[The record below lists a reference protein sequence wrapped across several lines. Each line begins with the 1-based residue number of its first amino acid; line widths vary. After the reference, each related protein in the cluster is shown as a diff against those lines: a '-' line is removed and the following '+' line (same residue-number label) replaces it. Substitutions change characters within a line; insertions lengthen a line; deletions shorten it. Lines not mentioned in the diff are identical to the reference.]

1 MAENLI
7 EKGDAS
13 AVIKRVIVSI
23 VVLGLMMAGCAKP
36 QNDGS
41 VPADSQNSA
50 VETVEKETVR
60 KILPLPDTTME
71 NLTDAILAVS
81 LEAGGAYVDENGNM
95 QMAVTVY
102 TYDQYDMVDISMLH
116 VGDTIVRHS
125 GEVEVTSKEQNEA
138 GTIHINGG
146 LDNDGF
152 NLVTDDSGIFYEMG
166 YGDSKNWYAIG
177 NVTLPLS
184 ADFTGVDNAD
194 LDYRDLA
201 LTADSFLT
209 GEVTNYDF
217 TPYNTTIRVENGQV
231 VELER
236 RYTP

>member
-1 MAENLI
+1 M
-7 EKGDAS
+7 
-13 AVIKRVIVSI
+13 IKRVIVSI